1 LPCKEIIFL
10 LDSLDRTIAMP
21 ISAAH
26 SAAARHN
33 GAKSHG
39 PTTEAGKAVASL
51 NRLPPGVRHARLRFL
66 ESEDPAL
73 LEQMRQIRLHAF
85 QPRDIFERD
94 AVEAM
99 ARAEYH
105 LARLEG
111 LYSDHALATEAGPY
125 AMSRAMI
132 SGQAAF
138 DGYDAF
144 GKWIER
150 EERNLDRAHRR
161 LIRHRTALKRGLFE
175 KVANE
180 PIAAPPQEMPNEP
193 TVAPPPEIALEPKAP
208 PPPPEIATE
217 PKLAATLL
225 ASAAIPAQ
233 KPVIEPTPAP
243 ATPPSP
249 QALYAELTRLAKRD
263 HIDERV
269 RQLSFPEM
277 QGLMALIQ
285 ARGCVDRQPYQ
296 ALWAWKAMLKRW

>member
-1 LPCKEIIFL
+1 
-10 LDSLDRTIAMP
+10 
-21 ISAAH
+21 
-26 SAAARHN
+26 
-33 GAKSHG
+33 
-39 PTTEAGKAVASL
+39 
-51 NRLPPGVRHARLRFL
+51 
-66 ESEDPAL
+66 
-73 LEQMRQIRLHAF
+73 MRQIRLHAF

-180 PIAAPPQEMPNEP
+180 PIAAPPPEMPNEP
-193 TVAPPPEIALEPKAP
+193 TVTPPPEIANEPISARALLEDRSLSPACRRGRGAGS
-208 PPPPEIATE
+208 EIVTN
-217 PKLAATLL
+217 P
-225 ASAAIPAQ
+225 
-233 KPVIEPTPAP
+233 
-243 ATPPSP
+243 
-249 QALYAELTRLAKRD
+249 
-263 HIDERV
+263 
-269 RQLSFPEM
+269 
-277 QGLMALIQ
+277 GLG
-285 ARGCVDRQPYQ
+285 ARGL
-296 ALWAWKAMLKRW
+296 A